1 MEMPLTAVWRIFF
14 TGEGLG
20 TEGTAGNSCAVS
32 TDWGL
37 SAMCRERGIPVMAVT
52 PRHPSQCVKPLWGPS
67 LGSLSPIVVSH
78 IEMVDEQSQP
88 GLQSQQSLDGAHVL
102 LGVVCVC
109 LRFCV

>member
-1 MEMPLTAVWRIFF
+1 MEIPLTAVWRIFD

-20 TEGTAGNSCAVS
+20 TEGTAGDSGAVS

-52 PRHPSQCVKPLWGPS
+52 ARHPSQCAKPLWGPS

-78 IEMVDEQSQP
+78 IELGDEW
-88 GLQSQQSLDGAHVL
+88 
-102 LGVVCVC
+102 
-109 LRFCV
+109 